1 MEAYEIHR
9 LTVLLNNAITYIL
22 ENLTNSG
29 MSIEDSYREMKKYL
43 GTSMYELNKLGVS
56 EDWEVEQFDEET
68 KEGKR

>member
-56 EDWEVEQFDEET
+56 EDWEVERFDKET
-68 KEGKR
+68 EEGKR

>member
-1 MEAYEIHR
+1 MEKYEIHR

-68 KEGKR
+68 KESKG